1 MKADYDAM
9 DLVNGVLEGFDEA
22 KSHPWTETWA
32 SAVPRFWL
40 RCATKFVL
48 AGAIG
53 DSSFLTGRGCHVSS
67 GPKPSQASNFAQRLA
82 RLFLASTVDTD
93 CFFASILA
101 AASSCCC
108 IIAILSRRDAKSVA

>member
-67 GPKPSQASNFAQRLA
+67 GPETLTSLELRTTPGAA
-82 RLFLASTVDTD
+82 
-93 CFFASILA
+93 FFGIY
-101 AASSCCC
+101 
-108 IIAILSRRDAKSVA
+108 RRY